1 MQLFLLHFAGGNC
14 YSYDF
19 LRKKIESYTLKTY
32 ALELPGRGKR
42 FGEDLITDKKG
53 AIDDYVNQ
61 ICKLRNGEPYIIFGH
76 SMGATLGLSV
86 TKIMEEKG
94 DAPVQL
100 IVSGNAGPGAQEK
113 DENGEIVKKKK
124 RYLLPDDEFQD
135 VLRELGGVPEEVL
148 TNEELY
154 EFFNPII
161 RADFQVLEEKKGIEK
176 GMKIKTPI
184 HAIMGDQEKTSDQI
198 ENWKQF
204 TIAEFANNILPGHH
218 FFIHKEVTTL
228 ATIIKKYQKIKEY
241 IG

>member
-19 LRKKIESYTLKTY
+19 LRKKIGSYTFKTY

-42 FGEDLITDKKG
+42 FGEDLITDKIE
-53 AIDDYVNQ
+53 AIEDYVSQ
-61 ICKLRNGEPYIIFGH
+61 ICKLRNAEPYIIYGH

-86 TKIMEEKG
+86 TKRMEEKG

-100 IVSGNAGPGAQEK
+100 IVSGNAGPGAKEK
-113 DENGEIVKKKK
+113 DENGKIIEKEK
-124 RYLLPDDEFQD
+124 RYLLPDNDFQD

-161 RADFQVLEEKKGIEK
+161 RADFQILEEKEGIEEE
-176 GMKIKTPI
+176 MIIKTPI

-204 TIAEFANNILPGHH
+204 TISSFKNNILPGHH
-218 FFIHKEVTTL
+218 FFIYNQTKEIVN
-228 ATIIKKYQKIKEY
+228 IIARYNKITMY
-241 IG
+241 